1 MRLFAIGLSLALL
14 ATLSSTAYAQ
24 RGGGGGEGCRARNGA
39 ASMGP
44 RVEGSSNYVSQVELA
59 RQYMAR
65 LQQQELTKS
74 YYQQVQE
81 TATKEEQRVADQKEA
96 RRQEKIAAIKE
107 RRAAELAKREAAKAR
122 NLARRNSTSREV
134 ASIK

>member
-14 ATLSSTAYAQ
+14 ATLTTTAYAQ
-24 RGGGGGEGCRARNGA
+24 RGGGEGCRARSGA

-81 TATKEEQRVADQKEA
+81 TATKEEQLVADQKEA
-96 RRQEKIAAIKE
+96 KRQEKITAIKE

-134 ASIK
+134 ASNK